1 MYRLPSYQNQA
12 EEKQE
17 KTSINP
23 YGDSYIESSP
33 IIDTRD
39 SIVLQN
45 ADKRYLRFLYD
56 MWSTLKQP
64 RIDLKQLNSV
74 MQCYNEMQ
82 KDYQEE
88 YLNVLFNPERQANAK
103 IPSLF
108 PVPSSSFLSHQQVSI
123 TTNASGNISFTWNPF
138 FLQDAASGANQST
151 FFVNNNSTLTG
162 SSSNDNFF
170 ATDIGYNQLPGG
182 LYSQYRVV
190 GASIVVTYT
199 GRMDIVSGVIGIG
212 IGLNQY
218 ASPNIVTTGKDSSSQ
233 VFGNFNLIDDLYF
246 SKRTQAVNGCRAIY
260 FPLDNRFLQFTQ
272 MATSVAGTGSVN
284 GFYFAFYGA
293 NLPASSPCLRVDF
306 YIQYECTVKPEFN
319 GYLTQSP
326 GQYSN
331 KNWLETT
338 SQIIHRNPGMV
349 TQTTSDVPD
358 NVAGVGGFMDF
369 ATKLLGGA
377 KKLLN
382 GPVGDAIQSIPGVGK
397 IAEMAKAGVNLLT
410 PETNN
415 N

>member
-1 MYRLPSYQNQA
+1 
-12 EEKQE
+12 
-17 KTSINP
+17 
-23 YGDSYIESSP
+23 
-33 IIDTRD
+33 
-39 SIVLQN
+39 
-45 ADKRYLRFLYD
+45 
-56 MWSTLKQP
+56 
-64 RIDLKQLNSV
+64 LNSV
-74 MQCYNEMQ
+74 MECYNEMQ

-123 TTNASGNISFTWNPF
+123 TTNASGNVAFTWNPF

-170 ATDIGYNQLPGG
+170 STDIGYNQLPGG

-190 GASIVVTYT
+190 GASVVVTYT
-199 GRMDIVSGVIGIG
+199 GRMDIVSGVIGLG

-218 ASPNIVTTGKDSSSQ
+218 AAPNIVTTGKDVSSQ

-246 SKRTQAVNGCRAIY
+246 AKRTQAVNGCRAIY
-260 FPLDNRFLQFTQ
+260 FPLDSKFLQFTP
-272 MATSVAGTGSVN
+272 MATATAGSGSVN

-306 YIQYECTVKPEFN
+306 YIQYECTVRPEFN

-331 KNWLETT
+331 KNWLEAT
-338 SQIIHRNPGMV
+338 SQIIHKNPNMV
-349 TQTTSDVPD
+349 TQTTSEVPD

-377 KKLLN
+377 KKILN
-382 GPVGDAIQSIPGVGK
+382 GPIGDMVQSIPGVGK
-397 IAEMAKAGVNLLT
+397 IAELAKTGVNLLS
-410 PETNN
+410 PDNN
-415 N
+415 NN